1 MSHSKLPQ
9 SDADRIAAGFT
20 AFAIAAI
27 VWVILAVFPN
37 PRDLQVMTAQAS
49 MARHVDEGNHT
60 TPDAHSDRSLTRS
73 SATATTVVH
82 PGAR

>member
-49 MARHVDEGNHT
+49 MARVVD
-60 TPDAHSDRSLTRS
+60 SLSPQDKPVPILS
-73 SATATTVVH
+73 SPRFAVEHLAKLTQQ
-82 PGAR
+82 

>member
-49 MARHVDEGNHT
+49 MARHVVDQSVA
-60 TPDAHSDRSLTRS
+60 DI
-73 SATATTVVH
+73 
-82 PGAR
+82 PGRRGAEQASR